1 MSTTVIPIGGF
12 PLYIVETENVLTE
25 NQKQFIFDIEDFKA
39 TGTSSVY
46 ISNTDSVLEHEEL
59 SDLKTFFKKHLDI
72 YTSDTLQLESNF
84 EITDSWTT
92 RQETNGSHHRHNHPN
107 SIFSGVYY
115 VNADAG
121 NLVLEFDPLYS
132 KYFRFN
138 YKIKEYNIYN
148 SNAWDIHVKPG
159 LLVLFP
165 SYLQHYTRKNS
176 GVNNRMIVGFNSFLC
191 DDLTGHNEN
200 ISVKF

>member
-1 MSTTVIPIGGF
+1 MTHTVIPIGGF

-25 NQKQFIFDIEDFKA
+25 KQKQIIFDIEEFKA
-39 TGTSSVY
+39 TGNSSVY
-46 ISNTDSVLEHEEL
+46 ISSTDCVLEHEEL
-59 SDLKTFFKKHLDI
+59 LDFKTFFKKHLDI
-72 YTSDTLQLESNF
+72 YTSDILQLESNF
-84 EITDSWTT
+84 EITDSWTART
-92 RQETNGSHHRHNHPN
+92 PSNGSHHKHNHPN

-121 NLVLEFDPLYS
+121 DLVLEFDPLYS

-138 YKIKEYNIYN
+138 YKIKQYNIYN
-148 SNAWDIHVKPG
+148 SNAWDIPVKPG

-165 SYLQHYTRKNS
+165 SYLQHFTRKNT
-176 GVNNRMIVGFNSFLC
+176 GVDNRMIVGFNSFLC